1 MVWSLHTESRLLRK
15 EVGNLKKDKTTLTNN
30 FQSAEILL
38 NMIQT
43 GMKILEKK
51 VVRMKE
57 NTNTLNNKTQSNEV
71 LLEVV
76 QTDYKPFQN
85 RDCTFKGG

>member
-1 MVWSLHTESRLLRK
+1 MTRSLQTESRLLRK
-15 EVGNLKKDKTTLTNN
+15 QVGNLKKDKIILTNN

-38 NMIQT
+38 NTIQT
-43 GMKILEKK
+43 GIKIPEKK
-51 VVRMKE
+51 VIRMKE

-76 QTDYKPFQN
+76 QTNNKPFQN